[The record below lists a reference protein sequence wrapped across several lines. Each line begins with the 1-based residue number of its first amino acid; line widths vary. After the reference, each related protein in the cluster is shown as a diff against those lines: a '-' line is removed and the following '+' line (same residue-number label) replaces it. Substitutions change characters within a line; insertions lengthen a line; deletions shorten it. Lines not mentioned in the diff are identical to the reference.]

1 VAGSQQD
8 TAGSLPYPDN
18 VAGCGC
24 AENAVV
30 ADQQLLDAVRS
41 THLGD
46 QLRDLGVPVAAITAD
61 DEERVL
67 DALGD

>member
-1 VAGSQQD
+1 
-8 TAGSLPYPDN
+8 